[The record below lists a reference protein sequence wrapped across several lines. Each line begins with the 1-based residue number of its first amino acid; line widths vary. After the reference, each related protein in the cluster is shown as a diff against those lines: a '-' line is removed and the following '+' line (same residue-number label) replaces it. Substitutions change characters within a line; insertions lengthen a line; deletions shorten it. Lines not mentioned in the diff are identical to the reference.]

1 MDKLLPLIP
10 AVCALAALGFL
21 VFVFAP
27 CKTAAVS
34 DELMDKIVAAYE
46 DGDGDYLGS

>member
-1 MDKLLPLIP
+1 MDKLLPLLL

-21 VFVFAP
+21 VFVLAL
-27 CKTAAVS
+27 CKTAAIS
-34 DELMDKIVAAYE
+34 DDMMDKIVAAYE